1 MNILDALKTDTI
13 NKNVLL
19 AVALVSLGFAGWMMA
34 SRKESLQQL
43 QTLQVAH
50 EGALLRI
57 KELTDKLTEKDL
69 EVEKVA
75 KLSAEEA
82 VKKIINI
89 PELDKV
95 LGIKAT
101 PAVSENSTSTPSN
114 AAASDQVLQAPESVP
129 QTTSNEMPSAENS
142 ASSSSPTSE
151 KSVTDL
157 ATSTPLADPSST
169 QAVTAPQTLETE
181 AASSSSSVPTESP
194 SVPSET
200 GSVGS
205 SSSSTP
211 ESSNTP

>member
-1 MNILDALKTDTI
+1 MNIWDALKTDAI

-19 AVALVSLGFAGWMMA
+19 AVALISLGLAGWMMA

-95 LGIKAT
+95 LGLKVT
-101 PAVSENSTSTPSN
+101 PAVTESSSSPSSNSVVPEQT
-114 AAASDQVLQAPESVP
+114 LQAPENPSLP
-129 QTTSNEMPSAENS
+129 TSNDIQSSENS
-142 ASSSSPTSE
+142 ASSTSSASE
-151 KSVTDL
+151 KSETDL
-157 ATSTPLADPSST
+157 ATSTPLTDPNSSQSST
-169 QAVTAPQTLETE
+169 TPPQSPQNE
-181 AASSSSSVPTESP
+181 AASSSSVTTETQ

-200 GSVGS
+200 GSVGA
-205 SSSSTP
+205 STSTSETP
-211 ESSNTP
+211 NTP